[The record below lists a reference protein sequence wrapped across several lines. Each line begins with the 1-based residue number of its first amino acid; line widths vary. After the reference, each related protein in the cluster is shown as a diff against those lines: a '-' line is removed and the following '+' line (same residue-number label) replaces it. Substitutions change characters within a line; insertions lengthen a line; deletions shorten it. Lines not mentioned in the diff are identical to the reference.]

1 MSVHNCL
8 LLEMRYLML
17 LLVIGL
23 HSNPAWAQ
31 SELCPPYSRT
41 IRLAFDT
48 IFVPVSY
55 NHLLTIDEIR
65 QLYRQGKEQLNRSHS
80 NAIGITYAEIG
91 MSFAASTRSLPL
103 QGGGYCIY
111 LDEVKATFGFDKFEV
126 YIAQEYKKGSCEY
139 RTILDH
145 ENEHVAIN
153 NDVIKNYGARI
164 RLSLEEQL
172 SIMPP
177 TFVVLSDLGVDRAI
191 QELHRRIEP
200 TIQAFITE
208 QRRRNS
214 IIDTDANYG
223 ALQNLCENWMST
235 EEF

>member
-1 MSVHNCL
+1 
-8 LLEMRYLML
+8 MRYLIL

-23 HSNPAWAQ
+23 QGNLAWAQ
-31 SELCPPYSRT
+31 SELCPPYSRN

-48 IFVPVSY
+48 IFIPVSY
-55 NHLLTIDEIR
+55 NHSLSIDEIR
-65 QLYRQGKEQLNRSHS
+65 QLYKQDKEHLTKSHS

-103 QGGGYCIY
+103 QEGGYCIY

-126 YIAQEYKKGSCEY
+126 HIAQEYKKRSCEY

-177 TFVVLSDLGVDRAI
+177 TFVALSELGVDRAI

-208 QRRRNS
+208 QRRRNAT
-214 IIDTDANYG
+214 IDTDANYG
-223 ALQNLCENWMST
+223 ALQNLCENWMSL